1 MNKSAFATDS
11 SVLNILVLED
21 QGLVRAGMR
30 ELIKIY
36 EPRARIFEAS
46 NYVEAIALL
55 EDHLFQF
62 AFLDIDLKGER
73 TGLDVLHYLR
83 EREMETRAIMLSG
96 CIEKDVVLESI
107 NAGACGYIPKNISN
121 DGVFR
126 HALDTVFQ
134 GGIFLP
140 EPVLWEGLNV
150 DRSVAPLPEISLESL
165 GVCGRSAEVL
175 VYLCQGLANKAIA
188 RKMDIGEGTIRKDY
202 VPKLFRIFK
211 VAKRTELLFEVSRR
225 RIKLP
230 NL

>member
-1 MNKSAFATDS
+1 MTDS
-11 SVLNILVLED
+11 SVLNMLVLED

-36 EPRARIFEAS
+36 EPRARIYEAS
-46 NYVEAIALL
+46 NYAEAVALL
-55 EDHLFQF
+55 AERRFQF
-62 AFLDIDLKGER
+62 AFLDIDLKDER
-73 TGLDVLHYLR
+73 SGLDVLRYLR
-83 EREMETRAIMLSG
+83 EQEIETRAIMLSG
-96 CIEKDVVLESI
+96 CIDKEVVLECI
-107 NAGACGYIPKNISN
+107 DAGACGYIPKDISN

-140 EPVLWEGLNV
+140 EPVLGRRT
-150 DRSVAPLPEISLESL
+150 DSSGAAAGHPDISPESI
-165 GVCGRSAEVL
+165 GVSGRSIEVL
-175 VYLCQGLANKAIA
+175 VYLCQGLANKEIA
-188 RKMDIGEGTIRKDY
+188 RKMDVSEGTIRKDY

-211 VAKRTELLFEVSRR
+211 VTRRTELLFEVSRR

>member
-1 MNKSAFATDS
+1 
-11 SVLNILVLED
+11 
-21 QGLVRAGMR
+21 MR

-46 NYVEAIALL
+46 NYDDAVALL
-55 EDHLFQF
+55 ADRRFRF
-62 AFLDIDLKGER
+62 AFLDIDLKDER
-73 TGLDVLHYLR
+73 SGLDVLRYLR
-83 EREMETRAIMLSG
+83 EQGIETRAIMLSG
-96 CIEKDVVLESI
+96 CIEKEVVLECI
-107 NAGACGYIPKNISN
+107 NAGACGYIPKDISN

-140 EPVLWEGLNV
+140 EPMLGRSLDSSRSFTQRPDIAPESIGVNG
-150 DRSVAPLPEISLESL
+150 RSV
-165 GVCGRSAEVL
+165 EVL

-188 RKMDIGEGTIRKDY
+188 NKMGVAEGTIRKDY
-202 VPKLFRIFK
+202 MPKLFRIFK
-211 VAKRTELLFEVSRR
+211 VTRRTELLFEVSRR

>member
-1 MNKSAFATDS
+1 MTDS

-36 EPRARIFEAS
+36 EPRARIYEAS
-46 NYVEAIALL
+46 NYAEAVALL
-55 EDHLFQF
+55 AERRFQF
-62 AFLDIDLKGER
+62 AFLDIDLKDER
-73 TGLDVLHYLR
+73 SGLDVLRYLR
-83 EREMETRAIMLSG
+83 EQEIETRAIMLSG
-96 CIEKDVVLESI
+96 CIDKEVVLECI
-107 NAGACGYIPKNISN
+107 NAGACGYIPKDISN

-140 EPVLWEGLNV
+140 EPLLGRRT
-150 DRSVAPLPEISLESL
+150 DSSGAATTHSDISPESI
-165 GVCGRSAEVL
+165 GVSGRSIEVL

-188 RKMDIGEGTIRKDY
+188 RKMDVSEGTIRKDY

-211 VAKRTELLFEVSRR
+211 VTRRTELLFEVSRR